1 MKQLIT
7 FLMLGISF
15 IQLHA
20 DDIEKSIDEKV
31 KSITKEDGI
40 VKITEYI
47 GLLVKNEKTVNIL
60 PNTIIQEKD
69 VTTINIYPSDKAC
82 SWEDY
87 WDCAETKKYIYI
99 MQDGTEILAF
109 QGGSYNISRMDDS
122 SLLLFHKFGSSHW
135 AGLTVYKIT
144 QNSIT
149 RIADYFGE
157 DIIHLVD
164 VDHDEVNEV
173 NLVSC
178 GYGTGA
184 TVYRSWASLIYAYQ
198 NSQFK
203 FSHALTREH
212 EKDRLN
218 PGNTQCDFN
227 DRSLEA
233 ECQTVMNSII
243 LNTALNDFR
252 AVKDII
258 DKNIEFQSSEK
269 RDTFISDYSQWCFNC
284 EKLVEIIKPK
294 TEEALRSMIQ

>member
-1 MKQLIT
+1 MKHLTTFMILGIT
-7 FLMLGISF
+7 FVL
-15 IQLHA
+15 LHA
-20 DDIEKSIDEKV
+20 DETERLIDEKI

-47 GLLVKNEKTVNIL
+47 GLLLENEKIINIL
-60 PNTIIQEKD
+60 PNTVIQEKD
-69 VTTINIYPSDKAC
+69 VTTINTYPSDKPC

-99 MQDGTEILAF
+99 MQDGTESLAF
-109 QGGSYNISRMDDS
+109 QGGSYNISRMNDA
-122 SLLLFHKFGSSHW
+122 SLLLFHKFGSSHCG
-135 AGLTVYKIT
+135 GLTVYKIT
-144 QNSIT
+144 QNSAT

-184 TVYRSWASLIYAYQ
+184 TVYRSWTSLIYAYQ
-198 NSQFK
+198 NSQFE
-203 FSHALTREH
+203 FSPSLTREH

-218 PGNTQCDFN
+218 LGNTQCDFN

-233 ECQTVMNSII
+233 ECQIVMNSII
-243 LNTALNDFR
+243 VNTALNDFR
-252 AVKDII
+252 TVKDII
-258 DKNIEFQSSEK
+258 DKNIKFQSSEK
-269 RDTFISDYSQWCFNC
+269 REAFINDYSQWFLIV
-284 EKLVEIIKPK
+284 KSWLTLSSQRLKK
-294 TEEALRSMIQ
+294 TYRQ